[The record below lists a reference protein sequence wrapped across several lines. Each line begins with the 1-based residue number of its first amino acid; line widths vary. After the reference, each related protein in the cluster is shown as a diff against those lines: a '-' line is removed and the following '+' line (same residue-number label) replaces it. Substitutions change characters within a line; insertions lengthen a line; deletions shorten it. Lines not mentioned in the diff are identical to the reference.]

1 MATQFYIT
9 SYIAQQGTAYGS
21 MRADGT
27 YAGSTKGHMWVDF
40 SGESKSYGY
49 GDGGVIYT
57 DSKDYKNID
66 GYPNIIAIRHE
77 GGSSRK
83 GKYCTLRIK
92 SVRLGS

>member
-77 GGSSRK
+77 G
-83 GKYCTLRIK
+83 
-92 SVRLGS
+92 V